1 MVYKRVLLKFS
12 GEALANN
19 NKEKIYDPFVFERLI
34 NFIKSFHAYNKME
47 VAVVVGAGN
56 IWRGRNNVGIKFD
69 AAESDYIGMLGTVM
83 NAIALKDQLIQAGVD
98 AVILSAFLIEGIAE
112 KTTPELA
119 NKYLEAGKIVLFAG
133 GTGKPFFTTDTGAA
147 MRAIDINAD
156 AIIMAKDGV
165 DGLYTKNPHVYRDAQ
180 KIASAS
186 YQDLIDIKIEALDLS
201 ALELLKETNI
211 HLLVL
216 GMDEVKSFE
225 TVEEHIEI
233 GTIVKRGVTL

>member
-19 NKEKIYDPFVFERLI
+19 HKDKLFDEFVFSRLI
-34 NFIKSFHAYNKME
+34 NFIKSFIHYNKME

-56 IWRGRNNVGIKFD
+56 IWRGRNNVGINFD
-69 AAESDYIGMLGTVM
+69 AAQSDYIGMLGTVM
-83 NAIALKDQLIQAGVD
+83 NALALKDQLISNDVD
-98 AVILSAFLIEGIAE
+98 AVILSAFAIEGIAE
-112 KTTPELA
+112 KTSPELA
-119 NKYLEAGKIVLFAG
+119 NSYLKAGKVVLFAG

-147 MRAIDINAD
+147 MRALDINAD

-165 DGLYTKNPHVYRDAQ
+165 DGLYTKNPLVYKDAQ
-180 KIASAS
+180 KIASAT
-186 YQDLIDIKIEALDLS
+186 YQELIDIKIEALDLS
-201 ALELLKETNI
+201 ALELLKNSDI

-225 TVEEHIEI
+225 TIEEHIEI
-233 GTIVKRGVTL
+233 GTIVTRG

>member
-19 NKEKIYDPFVFERLI
+19 NKEKIYDAFVFERLI

-98 AVILSAFLIEGIAE
+98 AVILSAFAIEGIAE

-119 NKYLEAGKIVLFAG
+119 NKYLAAGKIVLFAG

-165 DGLYTKNPHVYRDAQ
+165 DGLYTKNPLVYPDAQ

-233 GTIVKRGVTL
+233 GTIVKRG